1 MEIDFLRE
9 EERMWTGRVA
19 ATLGLARLETLLSW
33 NELPSRTRGA
43 IEIAFDNEYGD
54 IIVEVIAAKICRS
67 VIDIDHEVL
76 GGKRRTAAHC
86 RGKALQAE
94 FFAKP
99 VLCFGDAI
107 CIENQNIAGH
117 EIFRGQVT
125 NLFWR

>member
-1 MEIDFLRE
+1 MRGLTCEESSELDGCQHVDRVSFRMEIDFLRE

-76 GGKRRTAAHC
+76 S
-86 RGKALQAE
+86 
-94 FFAKP
+94 
-99 VLCFGDAI
+99 
-107 CIENQNIAGH
+107 
-117 EIFRGQVT
+117 GQ
-125 NLFWR
+125 